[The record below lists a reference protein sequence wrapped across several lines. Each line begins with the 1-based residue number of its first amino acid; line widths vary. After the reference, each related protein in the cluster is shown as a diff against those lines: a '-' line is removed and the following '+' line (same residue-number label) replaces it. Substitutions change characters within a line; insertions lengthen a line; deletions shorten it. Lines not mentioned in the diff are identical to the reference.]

1 MLIPDFSST
10 AVSGFLFEWRVF
22 RAWHVLPR
30 PPLRSSFTTD
40 SLIYTAEYRSNTV
53 LPVMKLYRIVPR
65 RKKKPLHSTFPPIHS
80 QAELY
85 HGTLLCTGKGISM
98 GVK

>member
-1 MLIPDFSST
+1 
-10 AVSGFLFEWRVF
+10 V
-22 RAWHVLPR
+22 WHVLPR

-40 SLIYTAEYRSNTV
+40 SLIYTAEYSSNTV
-53 LPVMKLYRIVPR
+53 LAVMKLYRIVPR

-80 QAELY
+80 QVELY
-85 HGTLLCTGKGISM
+85 RGGTLLCTGKGISM